1 MKDVAVFVAVMIVG
15 YLVSMGV
22 LYLAVRLFF
31 PVVVEKEEL
40 TMKNIRLDNG
50 NTVMK
55 VFRDARANKPGTRL
69 HKIKLAHG

>member
-1 MKDVAVFVAVMIVG
+1 MKDVAVFAVVLIVG

-22 LYLAVRLFF
+22 LYTAFRLFF
-31 PVVVEKEEL
+31 PAVVEKEESVL
-40 TMKNIRLDNG
+40 KNIRLDNG

-55 VFRDARANKPGTRL
+55 VFRDARTNKPGTRL